1 MLGVNP
7 IGNIQLIDFIEF
19 YFVKKLACT
28 LQYLSQRII
37 RMRENSSMTRQ
48 SLSQLRVSPLR
59 LQQGLFASLALMVT
73 LIGGQQL
80 QHWQQS
86 QQQIPQFERPSM
98 TQTHFRSVGSVAA
111 GVTAPQLRMVDQES
125 ALSELPSQERWVF

>member
-1 MLGVNP
+1 
-7 IGNIQLIDFIEF
+7 
-19 YFVKKLACT
+19 
-28 LQYLSQRII
+28 
-37 RMRENSSMTRQ
+37 MTRQ

-86 QQQIPQFERPSM
+86 PQQTPHFERPM
-98 TQTHFRSVGSVAA
+98 MAQTHFRSVGSTSAD
-111 GVTAPQLRMVDQES
+111 VTTPQLMVVEQDT
-125 ALSELPSQERWVF
+125 ALSDLPDQERWVF

>member
-1 MLGVNP
+1 
-7 IGNIQLIDFIEF
+7 
-19 YFVKKLACT
+19 
-28 LQYLSQRII
+28 
-37 RMRENSSMTRQ
+37 MTRQ

-86 QQQIPQFERPSM
+86 QQQVPQFDRPAM
-98 TQTHFRSVGSVAA
+98 TQNHFRSIASATA
-111 GVTAPQLRMVDQES
+111 DVTAPQLRVVDQDS
-125 ALSELPSQERWVF
+125 TLDALPKQERWVF